1 MSEKLTEEQAE
12 ELYGEVPLLFDSYYK
27 FSFTFVGD
35 APDGAHIVLSYG
47 CESDDVYRYTVERDK
62 PDYLKNGFTYLQITK
77 DGELICDLSK
87 W

>member
-1 MSEKLTEEQAE
+1 MEPIMSEKLTE

-35 APDGAHIVLSYG
+35 APDGAH
-47 CESDDVYRYTVERDK
+47 DVYRYTVERDK
-62 PDYLKNGFTYLQITK
+62 PDYIINGFTYLQITK
-77 DGELICDLSK
+77 DGKLICDLNTAR